1 MARAK
6 PVLPQHTDFLDEHF
20 GVESKWDSFR
30 RNLKNEQFVD
40 AVKQDTRSDRKL
52 KRFSKQV
59 GIRDR
64 SKQPGLSVVGD
75 SGAAYKIKFH
85 PETKRLSCS
94 CNDWTYKRSV
104 KNRGPQGD
112 CKHISRMKNTM
123 AGQKL
128 TKEAVALG
136 LARIARGIHKE
147 DKAKDQ
153 RIKLKIQHEAYKKHF
168 PRKSLIHDVI
178 FKSAAA
184 EVRGDAAAAFLDGAK
199 MLSLHPRM

>member
-6 PVLPQHTDFLDEHF
+6 PILPEHTDFLDEHF
-20 GVESKWDSFR
+20 GVESQWGPLR

-40 AVKQDTRSDRKL
+40 AVKQDTRSDKKL
-52 KRFSKQV
+52 KRFAKQV
-59 GIRDR
+59 GLRDR
-64 SKQPGLSVVGD
+64 SKQPGLSAIGD
-75 SGAAYKIKFH
+75 SGATYKIKFH

-104 KNRGPQGD
+104 RNRGAQGD

-136 LARIARGIHKE
+136 LARIARGVHKE
-147 DKAKDQ
+147 DKLKDQ
-153 RIKLKIQHEAYKKHF
+153 RTKARIQERAYERHF
-168 PRKSLIHDVI
+168 PRESLVHDMI

-184 EVRGDAAAAFLDGAK
+184 EVRGDAAAAFLKEAK
-199 MLSLHPRM
+199 RLSLHPRM